1 MQVTNE
7 HVNRINELYI
17 SFRGRY
23 VMSADGQTFVP
34 KWGNGY
40 AKLTDAVV
48 WEHLNYRRAVGV
60 YAGPYTSRFICFDI
74 DDGSPDVVRSVVNS
88 IEATGVP
95 SDKIYVSLSGKK
107 GYHVEIFFDHLMQTS
122 LLKRFYRFVCSDA
135 QQEPSKVEFRP
146 TKSQAIKLPL
156 GKHPATGN
164 ICWFVDRD
172 TLEPIESP
180 DYLFEIVQMSGD
192 TMCEII
198 NALPRPERDQTT
210 RADHKPAPSDTADGL
225 PDLAE
230 TGTTHNTI
238 VKIAVRLAYEDVKE
252 EDIVASLASW
262 LKRQNPTF
270 LTDPIHEIEKDIR
283 AVAAW
288 ASKEGFRKKRPD
300 TIGFT
305 AEEVAELLK
314 KRPRICRRTLF
325 ALMYETK
332 LRGGRSASIAEE
344 RLAKEIGC
352 TRQAV
357 ANAIERFVGEGL
369 IGVKQH
375 IRYKMGNTYRG
386 VPARY
391 TWCGNGGAAVITVA
405 PTGINSTWAA
415 VMMAAVPDMAQLKK
429 MLGPKELE
437 ELNHGIV
444 EQHHSGQDGLPKCG

>member
-1 MQVTNE
+1 MQVTND
-7 HVNRINELYI
+7 HVRRLSDLYI

-23 VMSADGQTFVP
+23 ITAADGKIFVP
-34 KWGNGY
+34 KAPDGGY
-40 AKLTDAVV
+40 AKLTDTVV
-48 WEHLNYRRAVGV
+48 WKHLNHERAISV
-60 YAGPYTSRFICFDI
+60 YAGQYASRFVCFDV
-74 DDGSPDVVRSVVNS
+74 DDGNPETVRTIVERMTAVHIPKNR
-88 IEATGVP
+88 
-95 SDKIYVSLSGKK
+95 IYVSLSGKK
-107 GYHVEIFFDHLMQTS
+107 GYHVELFFDNLVGTDR
-122 LLKRFYRFVCSDA
+122 LKRFFDFICVGLER
-135 QQEPSKVEFRP
+135 VEFRP
-146 TKSQAIKLPL
+146 TKSQGIKLPL
-156 GKHPATGN
+156 CAHPTTGN

-180 DYLFEIVQMSGD
+180 DYLFEIKQIPADDMKMLIDAEV
-192 TMCEII
+192 
-198 NALPRPERDQTT
+198 PRPRRETERREKTT
-210 RADHKPAPSDTADGL
+210 AADTDGL
-225 PDLAE
+225 PNLTAP
-230 TGTTHNTI
+230 GNTHNTI
-238 VKIAVRLAYEDVKE
+238 VKIAVRLAYGDVKE
-252 EDIVASLASW
+252 EDIVATLVSW
-262 LKRQNPTF
+262 LSKQNPTF
-270 LTDPIHEIEKDIR
+270 LTDPIPEIEKDIR

-375 IRYKMGNTYRG
+375 IRYKMGNAYRG

-391 TWCGNGGAAVITVA
+391 TWCGNGGAAVITVT

-415 VMMAAVPDMAQLKK
+415 VMMAAIPDMARLKK